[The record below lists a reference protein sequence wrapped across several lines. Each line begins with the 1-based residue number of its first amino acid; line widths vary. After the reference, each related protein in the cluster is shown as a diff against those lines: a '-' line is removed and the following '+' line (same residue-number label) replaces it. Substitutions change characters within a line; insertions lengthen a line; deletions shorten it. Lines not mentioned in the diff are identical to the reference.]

1 MVDVRRDGHRR
12 KKGTSSMSD
21 EEWREFTSEVKA
33 VHQERF
39 RILNERRTE
48 MGMSLEN
55 EDDSLA
61 DMDTFL

>member
-1 MVDVRRDGHRR
+1 
-12 KKGTSSMSD
+12 MSD